1 MLCFKGSKGY
11 KVVPKKKEVKA
22 ATSASTSTSTNQ
34 TSAPRTRNGTG
45 TGTAAVTQPTN
56 RVAAKSTRP
65 SPDRSRNPPYSNS
78 RPSPSRRHNTEQG
91 PPIQPP
97 RQQSKVA
104 RTNNMASQNGIFYGR
119 ADSAI
124 TSGFG
129 DDESATAVQN
139 PTSKS
144 QGSSS
149 SNTAQSQAYDT
160 TPAPSTQAPFRYQRP
175 SFLDDFD
182 FTAESCRDIVVAHG
196 VTSALSPRQG
206 YHPTPASILNFAD
219 FDLENTDTKIS
230 DIRHDRIPSHERP
243 VINTAAAAAS
253 SSSSSSASPYVDL
266 PESLDSDATTTRAID
281 RRECIVCSD
290 IKATDSFPDFVTSK
304 CTHTPS
310 ICLDCMERSIQVG
323 MKSKRW
329 TDIRCDECQEN
340 LEYNDIQRFAD
351 EHTIAKYERQAL
363 RAAVEEDEN
372 FFWCTSDCGSGQIHD
387 SGSAQPIVVCIKCSH
402 RSCFRHGVNWHEDL
416 SCEEYDRLQEDP
428 DFRGHLELENERWSK
443 AQAAQ
448 AAQEEADR
456 DLASRF
462 VAKEKAKI
470 KRQEAQDQRE
480 RERERERQKSQR
492 ERERERQ
499 KYQERRRELEREKQ
513 ERQRLRVRE
522 RQENQE
528 RQRERARERQKN
540 QERQRELERE
550 RQERQRALR
559 EKASAQKAAEERRQ
573 IATRRKME
581 EAKSIATLRAT
592 TKPCGGCG
600 WAIEKNSGCSHMT
613 CKFLATFAI
622 FYLSAHASLA
632 IMLLHYHG
640 YRAFT

>member
-1 MLCFKGSKGY
+1 M
-11 KVVPKKKEVKA
+11 A
-22 ATSASTSTSTNQ
+22 AS
-34 TSAPRTRNGTG
+34 
-45 TGTAAVTQPTN
+45 
-56 RVAAKSTRP
+56 
-65 SPDRSRNPPYSNS
+65 
-78 RPSPSRRHNTEQG
+78 
-91 PPIQPP
+91 
-97 RQQSKVA
+97 
-104 RTNNMASQNGIFYGR
+104 M
-119 ADSAI
+119 
-124 TSGFG
+124 
-129 DDESATAVQN
+129 
-139 PTSKS
+139 
-144 QGSSS
+144 GSSS

-182 FTAESCRDIVVAHG
+182 FTAESRRDMVVAHG
-196 VTSALSPRQG
+196 VTSALSPQQG

-219 FDLENTDTKIS
+219 FDLENTGTKIS
-230 DIRHDRIPSHERP
+230 DIRHDTIPPHKRP
-243 VINTAAAAAS
+243 RTSTAAAAPAS
-253 SSSSSSASPYVDL
+253 YSSSASPYVDL
-266 PESLDSDATTTRAID
+266 PESLDSDALTTRAID
-281 RRECIVCSD
+281 SRECIVCSD
-290 IKATDSFPDFVTSK
+290 VKATDSFPDFVTSK

-329 TDIRCDECQEN
+329 TEIRCDECQEN
-340 LEYNDIQRFAD
+340 LGYEDIRRFAN
-351 EHTIAKYERQAL
+351 EQTIAKYERQAL

-387 SGSAQPIVVCIKCSH
+387 SGSDQPIVVCIKCSH

-448 AAQEEADR
+448 EEADR
-456 DLASRF
+456 ELARRF
-462 VAKEKAKI
+462 VAKDKAKI

-480 RERERERQKSQR
+480 RAREQERERQR
-492 ERERERQ
+492 ERERGRQ
-499 KYQERRRELEREKQ
+499 K
-513 ERQRLRVRE
+513 
-522 RQENQE
+522 
-528 RQRERARERQKN
+528 RQRERVRERQKN

-573 IATRRKME
+573 IAARRKIE

-613 CKFLATFAI
+613 CSKCGHEFCWDCGAD
-622 FYLSAHASLA
+622 HRA
-632 IMLLHYHG
+632 IMRGDNSLHKETCRFHPRNRKSG
-640 YRAFT
+640 

>member
-1 MLCFKGSKGY
+1 M
-11 KVVPKKKEVKA
+11 
-22 ATSASTSTSTNQ
+22 
-34 TSAPRTRNGTG
+34 
-45 TGTAAVTQPTN
+45 
-56 RVAAKSTRP
+56 
-65 SPDRSRNPPYSNS
+65 
-78 RPSPSRRHNTEQG
+78 
-91 PPIQPP
+91 
-97 RQQSKVA
+97 
-104 RTNNMASQNGIFYGR
+104 
-119 ADSAI
+119 
-124 TSGFG
+124 
-129 DDESATAVQN
+129 
-139 PTSKS
+139 
-144 QGSSS
+144 
-149 SNTAQSQAYDT
+149 
-160 TPAPSTQAPFRYQRP
+160 
-175 SFLDDFD
+175 
-182 FTAESCRDIVVAHG
+182 
-196 VTSALSPRQG
+196 
-206 YHPTPASILNFAD
+206 
-219 FDLENTDTKIS
+219 
-230 DIRHDRIPSHERP
+230 
-243 VINTAAAAAS
+243 
-253 SSSSSSASPYVDL
+253 
-266 PESLDSDATTTRAID
+266 
-281 RRECIVCSD
+281 
-290 IKATDSFPDFVTSK
+290 
-304 CTHTPS
+304 
-310 ICLDCMERSIQVG
+310 
-323 MKSKRW
+323 
-329 TDIRCDECQEN
+329 
-340 LEYNDIQRFAD
+340 
-351 EHTIAKYERQAL
+351 
-363 RAAVEEDEN
+363 EEDEN

-456 DLASRF
+456 DLARRF

-480 RERERERQKSQR
+480 KERERERQR
-492 ERERERQ
+492 
-499 KYQERRRELEREKQ
+499 
-513 ERQRLRVRE
+513 
-522 RQENQE
+522 NQE

-559 EKASAQKAAEERRQ
+559 EKASAQKAADERRQ
-573 IATRRKME
+573 IAARRKIE

>member
-11 KVVPKKKEVKA
+11 KVVPKKKKVKA
-22 ATSASTSTSTNQ
+22 ATSTSTSTNQ

-56 RVAAKSTRP
+56 RVSAKSTRP

-78 RPSPSRRHNTEQG
+78 RSSPSRRHNPEQG

-119 ADSAI
+119 VDSAI
-124 TSGFG
+124 TSGFE

-149 SNTAQSQAYDT
+149 SNTAQSQA
-160 TPAPSTQAPFRYQRP
+160 
-175 SFLDDFD
+175 
-182 FTAESCRDIVVAHG
+182 
-196 VTSALSPRQG
+196 
-206 YHPTPASILNFAD
+206 
-219 FDLENTDTKIS
+219 
-230 DIRHDRIPSHERP
+230 HDRIPFHERP
-243 VINTAAAAAS
+243 IINTAAAAAS

-351 EHTIAKYERQAL
+351 EQTIAKYERQAL

-456 DLASRF
+456 DLARRF

-499 KYQERRRELEREKQ
+499 KNQERRRELEREKQ
-513 ERQRLRVRE
+513 ERQRVRVRE
-522 RQENQE
+522 RQKNQE
-528 RQRERARERQKN
+528 RQRERARGRQKN

-573 IATRRKME
+573 IAARRKIE

-613 CKFLATFAI
+613 LPMGLHQVAEKCNRI
-622 FYLSAHASLA
+622 HGHYSSYLVYTVQNVGMNSAGIAAPTIGLS
-632 IMLLHYHG
+632 
-640 YRAFT
+640 

>member
-11 KVVPKKKEVKA
+11 KLVPKKKKVKA
-22 ATSASTSTSTNQ
+22 ATSTSTSTNQ

-78 RPSPSRRHNTEQG
+78 RSSPSRRHNPEQG

-119 ADSAI
+119 VDSAI

-160 TPAPSTQAPFRYQRP
+160 TPASSTQAPFRYQRP

-182 FTAESCRDIVVAHG
+182 FTAESRRDIVVAHG

-243 VINTAAAAAS
+243 IINTAAAAAAS
-253 SSSSSSASPYVDL
+253 SSSSSSSSASP
-266 PESLDSDATTTRAID
+266 
-281 RRECIVCSD
+281 
-290 IKATDSFPDFVTSK
+290 
-304 CTHTPS
+304 
-310 ICLDCMERSIQVG
+310 
-323 MKSKRW
+323 
-329 TDIRCDECQEN
+329 CDECQEN

-351 EHTIAKYERQAL
+351 EQTIAKYERQAL

-456 DLASRF
+456 DLARRF
-462 VAKEKAKI
+462 VAKERAEI
-470 KRQEAQDQRE
+470 ERQEAQDQKE
-480 RERERERQKSQR
+480 R

-513 ERQRLRVRE
+513 ERQRVRVRE
-522 RQENQE
+522 RQKNQE

-550 RQERQRALR
+550 KQERQRALR
-559 EKASAQKAAEERRQ
+559 EKASAQKAADERRQ
-573 IATRRKME
+573 IAARRKIE

-600 WAIEKNSGCSHMT
+600 WAIEKNSGCADSCVLQVQNVGMNSAGT
-613 CKFLATFAI
+613 AAPTI
-622 FYLSAHASLA
+622 GLS
-632 IMLLHYHG
+632 
-640 YRAFT
+640 

>member
-1 MLCFKGSKGY
+1 MLCFKGNKGY
-11 KVVPKKKEVKA
+11 KVVPKKKKVKA
-22 ATSASTSTSTNQ
+22 TTSTSTSTNQ
-34 TSAPRTRNGTG
+34 TSAPRTRNGTGTG

-65 SPDRSRNPPYSNS
+65 SPDRPTNPSYSNS
-78 RPSPSRRHNTEQG
+78 RPSPSRKQNPEQG

-104 RTNNMASQNGIFYGR
+104 RTNNMASQNGSFYGR
-119 ADSAI
+119 VDSAI

-139 PTSKS
+139 LTSKS

-175 SFLDDFD
+175 SSLDDFD
-182 FTAESCRDIVVAHG
+182 FTAESRRDMVVAHG
-196 VTSALSPRQG
+196 VTSALSPQQG

-219 FDLENTDTKIS
+219 FDLENTGTKIS
-230 DIRHDRIPSHERP
+230 DIRHDTIPPHKRP
-243 VINTAAAAAS
+243 RTSTAAAAPAS
-253 SSSSSSASPYVDL
+253 YSSSASP
-266 PESLDSDATTTRAID
+266 
-281 RRECIVCSD
+281 
-290 IKATDSFPDFVTSK
+290 
-304 CTHTPS
+304 
-310 ICLDCMERSIQVG
+310 
-323 MKSKRW
+323 
-329 TDIRCDECQEN
+329 CDECQEN
-340 LEYNDIQRFAD
+340 LGYEDIRRFAN
-351 EHTIAKYERQAL
+351 EQTIAKYERQAL

-387 SGSAQPIVVCIKCSH
+387 SGSDQPIVVCIKCSH

-448 AAQEEADR
+448 EEADR
-456 DLASRF
+456 ELARRF
-462 VAKEKAKI
+462 VAKDKAKI

-480 RERERERQKSQR
+480 RAREQERERQR
-492 ERERERQ
+492 ERERGRQ
-499 KYQERRRELEREKQ
+499 K
-513 ERQRLRVRE
+513 
-522 RQENQE
+522 
-528 RQRERARERQKN
+528 RQRERVRERQKN

-573 IATRRKME
+573 IAARRKIE

-600 WAIEKNSGCSHMT
+600 WAIEKNSGW
-613 CKFLATFAI
+613 
-622 FYLSAHASLA
+622 
-632 IMLLHYHG
+632 
-640 YRAFT
+640 

>member
-11 KVVPKKKEVKA
+11 KVVPKKQKVKA
-22 ATSASTSTSTNQ
+22 ATSTSTSTNQ
-34 TSAPRTRNGTG
+34 TSAPRTRNGTGTGTG

-78 RPSPSRRHNTEQG
+78 RPSPSRRHNPEQG

-149 SNTAQSQAYDT
+149 SNTAQSQA
-160 TPAPSTQAPFRYQRP
+160 
-175 SFLDDFD
+175 
-182 FTAESCRDIVVAHG
+182 
-196 VTSALSPRQG
+196 
-206 YHPTPASILNFAD
+206 
-219 FDLENTDTKIS
+219 
-230 DIRHDRIPSHERP
+230 HDRIPSHERP
-243 VINTAAAAAS
+243 VINTAAAAAAAS
-253 SSSSSSASPYVDL
+253 SSSSSSASP
-266 PESLDSDATTTRAID
+266 
-281 RRECIVCSD
+281 
-290 IKATDSFPDFVTSK
+290 
-304 CTHTPS
+304 
-310 ICLDCMERSIQVG
+310 
-323 MKSKRW
+323 
-329 TDIRCDECQEN
+329 
-340 LEYNDIQRFAD
+340 
-351 EHTIAKYERQAL
+351 YERQAL

-456 DLASRF
+456 DLARRF

-513 ERQRLRVRE
+513 EKQRLRV
-522 RQENQE
+522 
-528 RQRERARERQKN
+528 RERQKN

-573 IATRRKME
+573 IVTRRKIE

-640 YRAFT
+640 YRRKCNYQFLPMGLHQVAEKCNRIHGHYSSYLVYTVQNVGMNSAGIAAPTIGLS